1 MVIRSIGIAAMLGSG
16 IAAAAAYVL
25 PRLVSQD
32 WLAPRLGTATRV
44 AEPEDWPICTTM
56 GSVANGADWSQ
67 LDPDF
72 EAGKK
77 ALAAQDW
84 KAAIAVFELAA
95 LRDPQNADL
104 QNYIGYA
111 HHRLQQL
118 QPAFAHYRLALTFN
132 PRHRAAHEH
141 LGEAYLAIGKLSEA
155 EAHLAAL
162 KEVCLIPC
170 EEYGDLERAI
180 AAHKA
185 AIARR
190 SARA

>member
-32 WLAPRLGTATRV
+32 WLGLRLSTAARV
-44 AEPEDWPICTTM
+44 AELEEWPICTTM
-56 GSVANGADWSQ
+56 GSVADGADWSQ

-72 EAGKK
+72 AAGKK
-77 ALAAQDW
+77 ALAGQDW
-84 KAAIAVFELAA
+84 KAAIAAFKLAA

-111 HHRLQQL
+111 HRRLRQL
-118 QPAFAHYRLALTFN
+118 QPAFAHYRFALTFN

-141 LGEAYLAIGKLSEA
+141 MGEAYLAIGKLSGA

-162 KEVCLIPC
+162 KDICLIPC

-180 AAHKA
+180 AVHKTA
-185 AIARR
+185 MAR
-190 SARA
+190 